1 MLNDLEVKW
10 DDSLRFNY
18 LMGALEHLDWLTDT
32 VLAVQVFK
40 CDPEL
45 TDAWAAAF
53 DGSLGWAWAP
63 IIRKLHFSGVVTL
76 FLVSAIVAQQAAAF
90 WSINSLRLNEDTE
103 HMKAAAA
110 MAADTA
116 CFSAVAAHFQK
127 DFDKV
132 AFASDLPIQI
142 VGHPAVVM
150 LLSQLSK
157 VFLEKKIIPHADL
170 LAVQLFT
177 CFYVYGIMFHHISA
191 EGIKIL
197 GGMILGLLSASNKIG
212 GSIAKLVTH
221 PQTDQHRW
229 ICACCTCCIYIIYIL
244 PCLVFLLWI
253 SLKLWYVHFC
263 PSHKWNSSTGCVDS
277 APEVWL
283 YSLVSAVAR
292 KEGYI

>member
-142 VGHPAVVM
+142 VGHPAFVM

-157 VFLEKKIIPHADL
+157 VFLEKIIPHADL
-170 LAVQLFT
+170 LAVQLLHAFT
-177 CFYVYGIMFHHISA
+177 ASCSTISVL
-191 EGIKIL
+191 K
-197 GGMILGLLSASNKIG
+197 ASRF
-212 GSIAKLVTH
+212 LV
-221 PQTDQHRW
+221 
-229 ICACCTCCIYIIYIL
+229 A
-244 PCLVFLLWI
+244 
-253 SLKLWYVHFC
+253 
-263 PSHKWNSSTGCVDS
+263 
-277 APEVWL
+277 
-283 YSLVSAVAR
+283 
-292 KEGYI
+292 

>member
-32 VLAVQVFK
+32 VLAVQVQVFK

-110 MAADTA
+110 MVADTA

-150 LLSQLSK
+150 LLSKLSK
-157 VFLEKKIIPHADL
+157 VFWRKRSFLMQIYLQSSFYML
-170 LAVQLFT
+170 LR
-177 CFYVYGIMFHHISA
+177 HH
-191 EGIKIL
+191 
-197 GGMILGLLSASNKIG
+197 
-212 GSIAKLVTH
+212 V
-221 PQTDQHRW
+221 PPYQ
-229 ICACCTCCIYIIYIL
+229 C
-244 PCLVFLLWI
+244 
-253 SLKLWYVHFC
+253 
-263 PSHKWNSSTGCVDS
+263 
-277 APEVWL
+277 
-283 YSLVSAVAR
+283 
-292 KEGYI
+292 